1 MNFDQLRTFVTVV
14 EKKNFSETAKLLFL
28 SQPTITSQIKTL
40 ESQLN
45 TALFVRTTK
54 QVELTSS
61 AKVLY
66 KYAKEIINLV
76 DSAEKDISALLGE
89 VHGPLNI
96 ASSLTIGE
104 NVLPQLLR
112 SFKENYPLIELSID
126 ITNTEQIIRKV
137 KDNVLDIGL
146 IEAPIED
153 SSLVLEPFMEDELI
167 LIASPDFFESDKIDI
182 SMRELVDLPL
192 VLREKGSGTRTV
204 MVQSLKKYGFNPSN
218 LNIVLEIGSTEAIKL
233 AVESGLGISIISKN
247 AIKKELKLNSL
258 KAFPVREIPFIRS
271 FYIVYAKGKILKSQ
285 AEVFLNLIMNQKG

>member
-182 SMRELVDLPL
+182 SMKELVDLPL

-285 AEVFLNLIMNQKG
+285 AEVFLNLIMDQKG